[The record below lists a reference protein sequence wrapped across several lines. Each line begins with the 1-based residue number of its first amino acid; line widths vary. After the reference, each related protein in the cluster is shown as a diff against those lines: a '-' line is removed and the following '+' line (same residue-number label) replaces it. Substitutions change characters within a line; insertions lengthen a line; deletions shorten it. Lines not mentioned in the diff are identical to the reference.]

1 MRKLSCY
8 PSAQYNPLY
17 CFHKLLH
24 MPLTTLEK
32 IPIPSS
38 GTSTQ
43 NWLTPIRSIGRR
55 MTSFP
60 FLQYARSGL
69 KRFLAVAEPTRWML
83 MQRLPSIT
91 SGRNCDQ
98 LTIISANLWH
108 DWPRFRALPERLEAF
123 AQLVE
128 EEQADV
134 LLVQEVA
141 RTTEFSAESWLAE
154 RLGMAYVYTRAN
166 GHADNGFEEGL
177 AVFSRFPLGDSY
189 VRQLSEAKNPFSRR
203 MALGVEIATPC
214 GILTVFSTHLG
225 LGPQQNSRQINQL
238 QSWVKE
244 VTADRPAVVG
254 GDFNACERTTR
265 MRMIHGR
272 WMDTYRHLNPIGPAA
287 THSLRGPGNIVWSRK
302 RLDYIFLK
310 NGSLSWQIKQSRH
323 ITARA
328 LPHSDHSAVLTRL
341 VPVLS

>member
-1 MRKLSCY
+1 M
-8 PSAQYNPLY
+8 PSN
-17 CFHKLLH
+17 
-24 MPLTTLEK
+24 TLET
-32 IPIPSS
+32 IPIPNY
-38 GTSTQ
+38 GNPTQ
-43 NWLTPIRSIGRR
+43 KLLNILRSVGRR

-60 FLQYARSGL
+60 LLQYARSGL
-69 KRFLAVAEPTRWML
+69 KRTLAVAEPTRWML
-83 MQRLPSIT
+83 MQRHPSK
-91 SGRNCDQ
+91 SSVRRCGQ

-123 AQLVE
+123 AKLVE

-154 RLGMAYVYTRAN
+154 RLGMAYIYTRAN
-166 GHADNGFEEGL
+166 GHADSGFEEGL
-177 AVFSRFPLGDSY
+177 AVFSRFPLGESY
-189 VRQLSEAKNPFSRR
+189 VRQLSDAKNPFSRR

-214 GILTVFSTHLG
+214 GNLPVFSAHLG
-225 LGPQQNSRQINQL
+225 LGPRQNSRQISHL
-238 QSWVKE
+238 QSWVNE
-244 VTADRPAVVG
+244 VTADRTAVVG

-265 MRMIHGR
+265 MRSFRSR

-287 THSLRGPGNIVWSRK
+287 THLLRGPGNIIWSRK

-310 NGSLSWQIKQSRH
+310 NGTLSWQIKQSRH